1 LVRHNYCVI
10 TPQDPASEPANDA
23 AKTDAAKTD
32 ASGQTHE
39 VLVVHA
45 PRYVRFIIL
54 GGIVGLLAT
63 LILTVSFPEQ
73 PGFSTAQVFGFLG
86 LALVT
91 VGVALGAAVAIV
103 IDRMATRRARTG
115 VMEVVERVQAQA
127 QAQADADAAASDAI
141 TDSDAGAE
149 PVTEEQLAEEQPA
162 ATPLEKD
169 ESR

>member
-10 TPQDPASEPANDA
+10 KPEDPASEPAIN
-23 AKTDAAKTD
+23 
-32 ASGQTHE
+32 ASGKTHE

-45 PRYVRFIIL
+45 PRYARFIIL
-54 GGIVGLLAT
+54 GGIVGLIVT
-63 LILTVSFPEQ
+63 LLLTVSFPEQ

-115 VMEVVERVQAQA
+115 VMEVVERVQAPEA
-127 QAQADADAAASDAI
+127 VGPAETSETPEAPE
-141 TDSDAGAE
+141 TD
-149 PVTEEQLAEEQPA
+149 
-162 ATPLEKD
+162 K
-169 ESR
+169 SR